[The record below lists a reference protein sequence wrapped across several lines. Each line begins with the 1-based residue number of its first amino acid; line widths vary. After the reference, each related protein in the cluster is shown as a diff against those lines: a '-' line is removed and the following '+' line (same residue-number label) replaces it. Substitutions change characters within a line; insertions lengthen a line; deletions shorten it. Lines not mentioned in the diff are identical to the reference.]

1 MAFPRFATLR
11 LIPAVLWVIGCPA
24 LLALSLF
31 GEQFRPGLGWELYF
45 VAVTVMSPIAFV
57 AYGWDKW
64 KAKRESSR
72 IPEKTLHFMAAFG
85 GWPGAMLG
93 QTWFRHK
100 TIKPVFRT
108 ILIAISLAHVGLT
121 LLFAGMRFTGA

>member
-11 LIPAVLWVIGCPA
+11 LIPAFAWLLCCPA
-24 LLALSLF
+24 LLAASVF
-31 GEQFRPGLGWELYF
+31 TERCHPGLAWELYF
-45 VAVTVMSPIAFV
+45 LAVTIMSPVAFV

-72 IPEKTLHFMAAFG
+72 IPEKTLHFLAAFG

-108 ILIAISLAHVGLT
+108 ILIAISLTHISLT
-121 LLFAGMRFTGA
+121 LILAYMSLTGA